1 MNHLFKSEIL
11 LILGNNIYKI
21 RQQKNLTIT
30 ALAKLARYGRGYL
43 SKLEVGKQ
51 NVTLNTIIKIS
62 KALDVNLT
70 TLFFRENNTYYRN
83 YIEDNYIEV
92 FSENVKKNLLK
103 KRRSLC
109 SLSIDIEID
118 LATLSRILNGK
129 QNNPWIISLE
139 KIAKGINKNI
149 GDLLIR
155 Y

>member
-51 NVTLNTIIKIS
+51 NVTL
-62 KALDVNLT
+62 
-70 TLFFRENNTYYRN
+70 
-83 YIEDNYIEV
+83 
-92 FSENVKKNLLK
+92 
-103 KRRSLC
+103 
-109 SLSIDIEID
+109 
-118 LATLSRILNGK
+118 SRILNGK

>member
-83 YIEDNYIEV
+83 YIEV

-103 KRRSLC
+103 KRKSLC

>member
-1 MNHLFKSEIL
+1 M
-11 LILGNNIYKI
+11 
-21 RQQKNLTIT
+21 
-30 ALAKLARYGRGYL
+30 
-43 SKLEVGKQ
+43 EVGKQ

-103 KRRSLC
+103 KRKSLC